1 MTRLTASAVLTAL
14 YTFALLLT
22 GCHHVP
28 ATYTAPT
35 STWENQ

>member
-1 MTRLTASAVLTAL
+1 MTRLRVCAALAAL
-14 YTFALLLT
+14 YTLALLLT
-22 GCHHVP
+22 GCHDAP